1 MSQCTVCLALFHTL
15 KNAKAHLCHSAKC
28 LHRVSV
34 IAERKR
40 RETGI
45 FLPIDSIGIIGV
57 SFTSSTRSNFVGGIG
72 FVSREGRELVNDVQV
87 INNILYNTI

>member
-1 MSQCTVCLALFHTL
+1 M
-15 KNAKAHLCHSAKC
+15 
-28 LHRVSV
+28 

-45 FLPIDSIGIIGV
+45 FLPIDSIGIIEV

-72 FVSREGRELVNDVQV
+72 FVSREGRELLNDFQMIYIMKYNLIYNIEYNV
-87 INNILYNTI
+87 I

>member
-45 FLPIDSIGIIGV
+45 FLPIDSIGIIEV

-87 INNILYNTI
+87 INNILYNTT